1 MNNTVLTLF
10 GGLAAVLVLYAIGGL
25 IRSLPPILRAVLA
38 GGIPLVTYFVLII
51 GHWPGLDVVAIHI
64 SVFFAT
70 ALVLF
75 ALTLFRRRGG
85 RMHWVPKLL
94 MWFFVGLAVL
104 MGAFLYIANKG
115 LPEPIGRWWLGSKSG
130 PVYSGFSGVVPHN
143 QEAAAAISSELAKA
157 HREAELGWDIDVRG
171 LDDKGLVRT
180 IRVRVRNQTG
190 LPVDG
195 VEAELRLQRPGATQ
209 VELSLPLAELDA
221 GVYGGALRL
230 PANGRWLVELRLS
243 RAHILHYQHTQE
255 LVTP

>member
-1 MNNTVLTLF
+1 MNNTVVTLF
-10 GGLAAVLVLYAIGGL
+10 GGLAAVLVLYAIGSL
-25 IRSLPPILRAVLA
+25 VRLPPILRAVLA
-38 GGIPLVTYFVLII
+38 GLIPLLAYFVFIL
-51 GHWPGLDVVAIHI
+51 GRWPGLDVVAIHI

-94 MWFFVGLAVL
+94 MSFFVGLAVL

-115 LPEPIGRWWLGSKSG
+115 LPEPIGRAWLGSKKG
-130 PVYSGFSGVVPHN
+130 GEVYSGFSGVVPHN

-157 HREAELGWDIDVRG
+157 HREAELGWDIDVSG

-230 PANGRWLVELRLS
+230 PAHGRWLVELRLS

>member
-1 MNNTVLTLF
+1 MNNTVVTLF
-10 GGLAAVLVLYAIGGL
+10 GGLAAVLVLYAIGSL
-25 IRSLPPILRAVLA
+25 VRLPPILRAVLA
-38 GGIPLVTYFVLII
+38 GLIPLLAYFVFIV
-51 GHWPGLDVVAIHI
+51 GRWPGLDVVAIHI

-94 MWFFVGLAVL
+94 MSFFVGLAVL

-115 LPEPIGRWWLGSKSG
+115 LPEPIGRAWLGSKKG
-130 PVYSGFSGVVPHN
+130 GEVYSGFSGVVPHN
-143 QEAAAAISSELAKA
+143 QEAATAISSELAKA
-157 HREAELGWDIDVRG
+157 HREAELGWDIDVSG

-209 VELSLPLAELDA
+209 VELTLPLAELDA

-243 RAHILHYQHTQE
+243 REHILHYQHTQE
-255 LVTP
+255 LVMP